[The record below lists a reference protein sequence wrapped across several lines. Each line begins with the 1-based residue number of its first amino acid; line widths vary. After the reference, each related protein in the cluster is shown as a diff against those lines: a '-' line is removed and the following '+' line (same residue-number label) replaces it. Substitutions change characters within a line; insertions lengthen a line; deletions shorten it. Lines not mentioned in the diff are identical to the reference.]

1 MKSTET
7 KIFNKFLNIEINN
20 FLWLFLLRRICRLNK
35 IYFNLSDKK
44 KLPEN
49 IHPLSSLNTLFEAQY
64 SNYIQKMKKFNLD
77 IYNTFK
83 KYFKKNSKIRLL
95 DYGGENLDLYLF
107 LKDKYPNIKIIVV
120 NQLKLVNF
128 LKRTR
133 WSDRCIFEILNLLF
147 CPCSNLQ
154 TLFLGHH
161 TLL

>member
-49 IHPLSSLNTLFEAQY
+49 NHPLSSLNTLFEAQY

-107 LKDKYPNIKIIVV
+107 
-120 NQLKLVNF
+120 F
-128 LKRTR
+128 KR
-133 WSDRCIFEILNLLF
+133 
-147 CPCSNLQ
+147 
-154 TLFLGHH
+154 
-161 TLL
+161 